1 MLFSIQHKTELGYSQ
16 KVSESVV
23 EVRVSPRPDAHQSL
37 RHFHLNVSPDAR
49 TAMHHDWQGNEVH
62 QFSIVPFHDRVV
74 VVANA
79 TVEVQREQVDL
90 ARIDDPIKGKLETPR
105 LLDFLTFHGP
115 VLRHPRV
122 LELAE
127 RIRIAGCRRGVDA
140 LLLVTER
147 VRETLTYRRGV
158 TNSLTTAVEALEQGA
173 GVCQDFAHIGIAL
186 LRLVGVPCRYVSG
199 YLYRPDM
206 PEVETHAWCEAFL
219 PSAGWVGFDPT
230 HGELVGPNH
239 IAVAVGRSYADVPPN
254 RGVFR
259 GEAEESIQVSVGIR
273 RVDAAPAYSPF
284 AAPFHP
290 QGQQDLPP
298 LRRPGAQ
305 SYNMEQQMQQQHD
318 RSKAQVQQQRQQQ
331 QFGPR

>member
-1 MLFSIQHKTELGYSQ
+1 MLLSIQHKTELEYSQ

-23 EVRVSPRPDAHQSL
+23 EVRVSPRSDAHQTL
-37 RHFHLNVSPDAR
+37 RHFHLAVSPDVR
-49 TAMHHDWQGNEVH
+49 TAVHHDWQGNEVH
-62 QFSIVPFHDRVV
+62 QFSIVPFHDRVAV
-74 VVANA
+74 VSNA
-79 TVEVQREQVDL
+79 TVEVQREPVDL
-90 ARIDDPIKGKLETPR
+90 SRIDDPINAKLQSPR
-105 LLDFLTFHGP
+105 LLDFLTFQGP

-122 LELAE
+122 LELGE

-140 LLLVTER
+140 LQLVTER
-147 VRETLTYRRGV
+147 VREVLAYRRGV

-199 YLYRPDM
+199 YLHRPDM

-230 HGELVGPNH
+230 HGELVGGRH
-239 IAVAVGRSYADVPPN
+239 VAVAVGRSYADVPPN

-259 GEAEESIQVSVGIR
+259 GEAEESIRASVAIRQVDSG
-273 RVDAAPAYSPF
+273 PAHSPF
-284 AAPFHP
+284 AVPFH
-290 QGQQDLPP
+290 QTGQPDLPP
-298 LRRPGAQ
+298 LRRSGAQ
-305 SYNMEQQMQQQHD
+305 SYNLEQQLQQQHD

-331 QFGPR
+331 Q